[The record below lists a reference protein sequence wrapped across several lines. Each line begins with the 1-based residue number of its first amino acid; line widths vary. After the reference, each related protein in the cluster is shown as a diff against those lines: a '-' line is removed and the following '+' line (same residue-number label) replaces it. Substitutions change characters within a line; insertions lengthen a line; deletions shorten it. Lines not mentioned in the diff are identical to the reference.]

1 MLASQEICKLT
12 EAALKILG
20 LAKCMLRGKL
30 VFRTETFV
38 MEYHLKK
45 IINYP
50 NLPQRFLKARD
61 SLMEHFRPIL
71 NHFGVT
77 EQQWRILR
85 ALDEHGQL
93 EPREICEMYQFS
105 SPSMAGMLARME
117 EVGLVERGPIL
128 GDQRRVM
135 VCLSKKGVKLLSQVG
150 PLIDLQYSYLE
161 QACGKKIFSDLFT
174 VLDEFIDIT
183 KRPVKQVL
191 P

>member
-1 MLASQEICKLT
+1 MN
-12 EAALKILG
+12 
-20 LAKCMLRGKL
+20 
-30 VFRTETFV
+30 
-38 MEYHLKK
+38 K
-45 IINYP
+45 IITYP

-93 EPREICEMYQFS
+93 EPREICEMCQFS

-117 EVGLVERGPIL
+117 EVELVERTRIL
-128 GDQRRVM
+128 GDQRRVL
-135 VCLSKKGVKLLSQVG
+135 VHLSQKGTKLLSQIG

-161 QACGKKIFSDLFT
+161 QACGNQIFADLFT
-174 VLDEFIDIT
+174 VLEAFIDLT
-183 KRPVKQVL
+183 KRPINHVDL